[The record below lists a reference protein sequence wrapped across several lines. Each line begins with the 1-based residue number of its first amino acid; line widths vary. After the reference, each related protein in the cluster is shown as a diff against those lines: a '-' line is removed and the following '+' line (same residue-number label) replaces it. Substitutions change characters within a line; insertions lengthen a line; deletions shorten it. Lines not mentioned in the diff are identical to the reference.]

1 VELHVRGSGYLGCA
15 HVIVLFGGKR
25 IGTVTPD
32 PSGRIDH
39 SGFSVPG
46 NEAVG
51 PYRVAAECRPSG
63 RHTAGTAGFRVTE
76 AAVHRSAFVTSV
88 PEPSQVPTG
97 VKDLAASA
105 GVTVVLILT
114 AAFPSELFNSTLD
127 ENYDEV
133 RGWFGLAPLASRGD
147 RAIGGSL
154 LIFGGFVAVSGV
166 LYSALSPEFG
176 LNRSS
181 IALALGFCLSLVI
194 VTVLFRLPALFVV
207 HLRFHEWA
215 KLRVLPGT
223 AVVAALCV
231 LLSRLLHFQP
241 GYLYGLI
248 AGLSLRHQLAKD
260 TTGRV
265 TWAAGLAI
273 LAISVL
279 AWFGRAP
286 LASAAA
292 RPHAGFWVILA
303 EACLTTLFVVGLES
317 IVISMIPLRFLE
329 GGKLTAWSRA
339 AWLTVFGLGAYAFV
353 HILLQPTSGYV
364 ADTAG
369 ASRFVVI
376 ALFVGFGVLSI
387 AFWAYFRFRPERTPA
402 PREVAPAAP

>member
-1 VELHVRGSGYLGCA
+1 M
-15 HVIVLFGGKR
+15 
-25 IGTVTPD
+25 
-32 PSGRIDH
+32 
-39 SGFSVPG
+39 
-46 NEAVG
+46 
-51 PYRVAAECRPSG
+51 
-63 RHTAGTAGFRVTE
+63 
-76 AAVHRSAFVTSV
+76 
-88 PEPSQVPTG
+88 
-97 VKDLAASA
+97 
-105 GVTVVLILT
+105 
-114 AAFPSELFNSTLD
+114 
-127 ENYDEV
+127 
-133 RGWFGLAPLASRGD
+133 
-147 RAIGGSL
+147 
-154 LIFGGFVAVSGV
+154 SGV